1 MATEPNPDISQEAA
15 QELLAVLRDFAT
27 LPDETPP
34 PGILGLA
41 WRQTLAAARAA
52 IAKAEGRA

>member
-15 QELLAVLRDFAT
+15 RQLLVVLRDFAT
-27 LPDETPP
+27 LSDASPP

-52 IAKAEGRA
+52 IASAEGRA